1 MKELLLMYI
10 IIQFLYTLYMFNCY
24 DNITF
29 SVYNFIKIKNI

>member
-10 IIQFLYTLYMFNCY
+10 IIQFLTLYMFNCY